1 MNLSIGTNIIPSI
14 NFIMSSV
21 PDGLTDLEKIRYL
34 YIELGKVF
42 SYDYRIILDESVV
55 DDKVNYESNEIS
67 RYKTCYQIS
76 EILSILV
83 KGLIP
88 NCDAKVVERK
98 IIGRSFHR
106 EHVATEVN
114 LKNGLNLLLDLTL
127 DLANIQAGMRTK
139 EFGFSTNANGDYDI
153 ISLKEC
159 EKMDKKL
166 GFVVEKYMDD
176 YIDEFKEKIN
186 QIDFGNKTKDEI
198 VNYKISKAKE
208 ELFKNFPGCHE
219 AVRYV
224 HTVFTRI
231 LDEET
236 INGLTQYNLSY
247 GNTNEMNLLS
257 IYAFQDLG
265 LYYSYSNDVGLNKIT
280 SKTIQELFK
289 NGWKT
294 NSNSIQSIFAD
305 KTLIKTK

>member
-1 MNLSIGTNIIPSI
+1 M
-14 NFIMSSV
+14 
-21 PDGLTDLEKIRYL
+21 
-34 YIELGKVF
+34 
-42 SYDYRIILDESVV
+42 
-55 DDKVNYESNEIS
+55 
-67 RYKTCYQIS
+67 
-76 EILSILV
+76 
-83 KGLIP
+83 
-88 NCDAKVVERK
+88 
-98 IIGRSFHR
+98 
-106 EHVATEVN
+106 
-114 LKNGLNLLLDLTL
+114 
-127 DLANIQAGMRTK
+127 
-139 EFGFSTNANGDYDI
+139 
-153 ISLKEC
+153 
-159 EKMDKKL
+159 
-166 GFVVEKYMDD
+166 
-176 YIDEFKEKIN
+176 N

-236 INGLTQYNLSY
+236 INGLTRYNLSY

-305 KTLIKTK
+305 KILIKTK